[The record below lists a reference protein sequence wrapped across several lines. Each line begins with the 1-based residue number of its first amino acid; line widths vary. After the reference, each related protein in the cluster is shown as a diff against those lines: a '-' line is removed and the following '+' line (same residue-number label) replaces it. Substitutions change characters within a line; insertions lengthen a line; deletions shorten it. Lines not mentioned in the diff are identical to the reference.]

1 MREMMKRVLMLSL
14 LVLVTGCQT
23 GKAPVSN
30 SNFMGLWTVYNRCQS
45 SSDLDTMRIDV
56 RQLQDGS
63 QVETMTTA
71 KDDPIRPF
79 LRPIERWITPPITRL
94 AADPKAMAA
103 SCMLYTGQ
111 AAVTFGRMD
120 VASEMF
126 SAVIQHF
133 PQPQYSYYT
142 DQARV
147 MLAQLNAPTPISLTA
162 VRPPLPTLL
171 P

>member
-1 MREMMKRVLMLSL
+1 MKRVLLLSL
-14 LVLVTGCQT
+14 MVLVTGCQT
-23 GKAPVSN
+23 GKAPVTT
-30 SNFMGLWTVYNRCQS
+30 SNFMGLWTVYDHCQS

-56 RQLQDGS
+56 LRLRDGA
-63 QVETMTTA
+63 QAETVTNV

-94 AADPKAMAA
+94 SADPKAMAA
-103 SCMLYTGQ
+103 ACMLYTGQ
-111 AAVTFGRMD
+111 AAVTFGRTD

-126 SAVIQHF
+126 SAVIQHY
-133 PQPQYSYYT
+133 PQPQYSYYV